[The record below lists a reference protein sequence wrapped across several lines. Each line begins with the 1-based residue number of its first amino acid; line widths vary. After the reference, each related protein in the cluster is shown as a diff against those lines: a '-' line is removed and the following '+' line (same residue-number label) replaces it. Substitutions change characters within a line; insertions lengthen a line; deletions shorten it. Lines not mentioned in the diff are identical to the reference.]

1 MMNIISSVVNSV
13 HIVDGGVGKDTS
25 VKKSSFQNVLLQKAG
40 IVKRVSKTN
49 SLKPYARNEIKEEIK
64 YQPTQKVIHDDS
76 RNAMAILGNT
86 AMLNTISQDIRS
98 DNKEKLMNLKKIKNA
113 YHIQER

>member
-25 VKKSSFQNVLLQKAG
+25 VKKALFQNVLLQKAG
-40 IVKRVSKTN
+40 SIKKVSKTN
-49 SLKPYARNEIKEEIK
+49 SLRPYTRNEIKEEIK

-76 RNAMAILGNT
+76 KNAMAILGNT
-86 AMLNTISQDIRS
+86 AMLNTINQDIKS
-98 DNKEKLMNLKKIKNA
+98 DNIEKIMNLKKIKNA